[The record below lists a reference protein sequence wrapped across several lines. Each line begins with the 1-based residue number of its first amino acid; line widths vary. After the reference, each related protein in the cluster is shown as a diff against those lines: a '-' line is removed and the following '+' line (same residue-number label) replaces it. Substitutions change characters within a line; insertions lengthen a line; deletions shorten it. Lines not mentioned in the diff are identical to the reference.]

1 MSFLFKIMII
11 VLILN
16 INCSYAS
23 GDENRCPIRTDDDTS
38 SSQQVSMI
46 SLIVNPEKYYGKMM
60 YIKGLFDIDQ
70 RLLVI
75 YLDRRSKLNIITKEA
90 VLVRLGGIDLDLLK
104 NLDGKFVYLN
114 GIFEKTEFPKF
125 IGEFKKVHILCL
137 NYQAPKRMPPPEL
150 KKQ

>member
-1 MSFLFKIMII
+1 MNFLKIIMV
-11 VLILN
+11 VLIFNLS
-16 INCSYAS
+16 CAYAS

-38 SSQQVSMI
+38 SSQPVSMI

-125 IGEFKKVHILCL
+125 AGQFKKVQILCL
-137 NYQAPKRMPPPEL
+137 NFQAPKRVPPPEL
-150 KKQ
+150 KK